1 MENIIKKFEEEL
13 DRYRKE
19 KNFNILVP
27 TQTIKEISPFHKPVL
42 EIVKV
47 NPDPSAGE
55 VYELVQGS
63 GEYSLRATAL
73 QKIGY
78 AAGLIWNAR
87 GCHRTDD
94 GSDPDVVS
102 YRAEA
107 AVRKEDGTYML
118 LNAEYMVDLRVIE
131 EETRESYEKKSQILQ
146 KEKKWTEQQ
155 RKDYVEKC
163 VKRDMLQKR
172 KFRLQL
178 AQTGAMDRVIRK
190 ILGLKGTYKKEE
202 LEKPFVVP
210 KIAFNPDISDPK
222 VRELLLKQGLDATNL
237 LYGSS
242 ERSLIDFH
250 CRAERMID
258 VTPQIELKKEEVS
271 SESILS
277 DRELPI
283 EKEEEPQEGDF
294 EKLGK
299 SGQIVVLKALIKK
312 KKYNESNLKK
322 PLEEFT
328 DSERKRF
335 YDHLMAMP
343 EPEELPF

>member
-55 VYELVQGS
+55 VYEIVQGS
-63 GEYSLRATAL
+63 GDYSLRAAAL

-94 GSDPDVVS
+94 GSDPDIVS

-118 LNAEYMVDLRVIE
+118 LNAEYMVDLKVIE
-131 EETRESYEKKSQILQ
+131 EETRESYEKKSQSLK
-146 KEKKWTEQQ
+146 KEKGWTEQQ

-222 VRELLLKQGLDATNL
+222 VRELLLRQGLEATNL
-237 LYGSS
+237 LYGPS
-242 ERSLIDFH
+242 EKSLIDVH
-250 CRAERMID
+250 SSKVID
-258 VTPQIELKKEEVS
+258 VTPAQLSGGDGKGLIEDVEVEPENK
-271 SESILS
+271 SEQ
-277 DRELPI
+277 EQV
-283 EKEEEPQEGDF
+283 EKEF
-294 EKLGK
+294 EKYDK
-299 SGQIVVLKALIKK
+299 PTQILVLKALIKR
-312 KKYNESNLKK
+312 KKYDESRLKK

-328 DSERKRF
+328 DSERKKF
-335 YDHLMAMP
+335 FDHLTAMP